1 MKKLNIISIGLL
13 ATALT
18 VTSCKD
24 SFLEQEPQ
32 TKGDVESYFAT
43 EEHLTE
49 DLSEPTSPFMTMIT
63 TALSS
68 AS

>member
-49 DLSEPTSPFMTMIT
+49 GLVDLATHAAGGRRGE
-63 TALSS
+63 
-68 AS
+68 